1 MRTVSDTVKV
11 ELKVKRN
18 ELIDGKYMFYEHVS
32 AKLKVLEEQDATKYK
47 ALRNHFYNSSFGNK
61 YNIVHVYGLKCI
73 DVTDA
78 MKAKASLELSF
89 KVED

>member
-32 AKLKVLEEQDATKYK
+32 AKLKVLEEQDAAKYK
-47 ALRNHFYNSSFGNK
+47 ALRNRFYNSASGNK